1 MFNRRVVVTD
11 QNIFT
16 ENRSSAIPRI
26 IMVNTILGLM
36 AGTILWA
43 VLERN
48 VALENQEFGDAIN
61 QAPTSISAPLQ
72 VTSVR

>member
-1 MFNRRVVVTD
+1 MFNKRVVVTD

-16 ENRSSAIPRI
+16 ENKHSAIPRI
-26 IMVNTILGLM
+26 IMANTILTLM

-48 VALENQEFGDAIN
+48 VALDNQTFGDAFE
-61 QAPTSISAPLQ
+61 QVPVSIAAPLQ
-72 VTSVR
+72 VSSIQ